1 MNISLQELPLGAAN
15 VNMAPLRTKVVAYVA
30 SASGTFTM
38 CMQKISHP
46 ALSPCACR
54 KSATLM
60 QLRPSVPLGERWRR
74 AAGQSQCK
82 LEP

>member
-15 VNMAPLRTKVVAYVA
+15 VNMAPLRTKDVAYVA

-46 ALSPCACR
+46 NAIAAISPAR
-54 KSATLM
+54 
-60 QLRPSVPLGERWRR
+60 
-74 AAGQSQCK
+74 
-82 LEP
+82 

>member
-46 ALSPCACR
+46 NAIAAISPAR
-54 KSATLM
+54 
-60 QLRPSVPLGERWRR
+60 
-74 AAGQSQCK
+74 
-82 LEP
+82 